1 MSISTNLFV
10 TQSGQYTDISNVF
23 QAGSSGLTTKIYKGG
38 VDIGTFFSAY
48 ITGNPKADFTKI
60 YLGGEDLATKF
71 AKKTDNVFENLIS
84 RINPLSYTSG
94 STTLTDSVSGNTW
107 TLTNCTYNALRKTI
121 VLNGSSSF
129 IYYSGSIANWNTSI
143 FTFVIYY
150 YRTSNGNGSTLFNI
164 NRTPTNVNNES
175 VFKENSYFDYVEPD
189 YGVNIAASDFSD
201 TSDRS
206 RWTMYT
212 VVKNGATVTVYSN
225 STPVATK
232 TGTLKTV
239 TSSHY
244 CIGKDFRDNINT
256 SYLPGEIYFAGFWN
270 VALNSTDV
278 KNLYTY
284 FTNATFVFSN
294 SVGTDQTLTG
304 NQNKLYYFWNVGN
317 EIQASYLNSV
327 TIRISGAKNNNGY
340 MPTYTALTIPGTN
353 GNPDIIIESIYDTL
367 GINNIV
373 VKPITRTFTNDKTN
387 SEIKSNYIVHF
398 DWSTMEPAGRYF
410 DYVAVSNV
418 TLAAPVITA
427 EFTPKLITTGL
438 TNYYNITAY
447 SSGNTLQNLANNAND
462 ITIYNNPTY
471 QSTTKTLLFNGT
483 NQFLKCNNSITFQ
496 SISIWYKQLE
506 QPSTAPYSK
515 YLFDGRPTAS
525 ESWVYRGEYSGTA
538 SSDDVGPMW
547 KNCYFDGRSNET
559 PVGVVGRFTNDT
571 WHNVTYTSDT
581 SKTSSSFRFFT
592 NQGENESMRIDV
604 AAILIYN
611 RQITQEENS
620 QNHTYFYNILK
631 RAGVPLP

>member
-1 MSISTNLFV
+1 MAQSTNIFV
-10 TQSGQYTDISNVF
+10 TPSTGQYTDISNVF
-23 QAGSSGLTTKIYKGG
+23 QAGSSNVITKIYKGG
-38 VDIGTFFSAY
+38 VDIGTFFNARSTGDTQSAES
-48 ITGNPKADFTKI
+48 TKI
-60 YLGGEDLATKF
+60 YLGGQDLATKF
-71 AKKTDNVFENLIS
+71 AKKTDNVFANLIS

-94 STTLTDSVSGNTW
+94 STTLTDSVSGDTW

-150 YRTSNGNGSTLFNI
+150 YRTSDGNGSTLFNI
-164 NRTPTNVNNES
+164 NRTSTNVNNQS

-212 VVKNGATVTVYSN
+212 VVKNKATVTVYSN

-232 TGTLKTV
+232 TGILKTV

-244 CIGKDFRDNINT
+244 CIGKDYRDNL

-294 SVGTDQTLTG
+294 SDGTDKTLMD
-304 NQNKLYYFWNVGN
+304 NENKLYYDWNVGS

-340 MPTYTALTIPGTN
+340 MPTNTALKIPGTN
-353 GNPDIIIESIYDTL
+353 GNPATTIESIYETL
-367 GINNIV
+367 GINNTV

-387 SEIKSNYIVHF
+387 SEIQSSYIVHF
-398 DWSTMEPAGRYF
+398 DWSTMEASGRYF

-418 TLAAPVITA
+418 RLAPVITA

-438 TNYYNITAY
+438 KNYYNITTY
-447 SSGNTLQNLANNAND
+447 SSGNTLKNLINNEND
-462 ITIYNNPTY
+462 ITIHNNPTY
-471 QSTTKTLLFNGT
+471 QYTRTLLFNGT
-483 NQFLKCNNSITFQ
+483 NQFLKCNNNITFQ
-496 SISIWYKQLE
+496 SISIWYKQLD
-506 QPSTAPYSK
+506 QGDPNAR
-515 YLFDGRPTAS
+515 YLFDGRSTAS
-525 ESWVYRGEYSGTA
+525 ESWVYRGTGQ
-538 SSDDVGPMW
+538 DNVGPMW

-559 PVGVVGRFTNDT
+559 PVGVVGRFVGQDNT
-571 WHNVTYTSDT
+571 WHNVTYTSNT
-581 SKTSSSFRFFT
+581 LKTSTTFRFFT
-592 NQGENESMRIDV
+592 NAYENEPMKIDV
-604 AAILIYN
+604 AAILIYD